1 MSYNEKL
8 QELYRKYEKDGHM
21 QPFTMHELA
30 AWAYDNGLCLPQR
43 STIVNR
49 LAEEFSRA
57 MRAEFHIDP
66 QGRRVR
72 TKHMATYERGGQQ
85 YALWADIRVASRD
98 HMERSFQQRR
108 QGIVGDCR
116 QLKADVDSY
125 NQNQNKGDT
134 IQLVLDF
141 TDDIAEYEALKAI
154 A

>member
-1 MSYNEKL
+1 MSYNERL

-30 AWAYDNGLCLPQR
+30 AWAFDNGLCQPQR
-43 STIVNR
+43 STMVNR
-49 LAEEFSRA
+49 LAEEFARA
-57 MRAEFHIDP
+57 MRVEFHTDP

-72 TKHMATYERGGQQ
+72 TKHMATYERNGKQ

-125 NQNQNKGDT
+125 NQNQNRGEAL
-134 IQLVLDF
+134 QLVLDF
-141 TDDIAEYEALKAI
+141 TDDMAEYEALKAI

>member
-8 QELYRKYEKDGHM
+8 QDLFRDYEKAGHL
-21 QPFTMHELA
+21 QPFTMREVA
-30 AWAYDNGLCLPQR
+30 AWAYDHGLCQPQR
-43 STIVNR
+43 STIINR

-57 MRAEFHIDP
+57 MRAEFHTDP

-72 TKHMATYERGGQQ
+72 TKHIAIVERNGKQ
-85 YALWADIRVASRD
+85 YAFWADIRTASRD

-108 QGIVGDCR
+108 QAVVDDCK
-116 QLKADVDSY
+116 QLKSDVDSY
-125 NQNQNKGDT
+125 NENQNAGEP

-141 TDDIAEYEALKAI
+141 TDDVAEYEALKAV